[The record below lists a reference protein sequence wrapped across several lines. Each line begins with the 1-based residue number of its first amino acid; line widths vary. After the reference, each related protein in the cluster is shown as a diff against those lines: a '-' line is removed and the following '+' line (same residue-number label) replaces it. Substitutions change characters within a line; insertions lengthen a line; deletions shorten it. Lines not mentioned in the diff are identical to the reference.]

1 MRSWPVFL
9 PGLVTLWTPTGSA
22 DVVRNSSKGRMALF
36 EAKCAKT
43 LDGLEASCEAALQQ
57 IEDRQYAKDFAD
69 DYDDILCYGIAFYK
83 KRCLVRTM

>member
-1 MRSWPVFL
+1 
-9 PGLVTLWTPTGSA
+9 
-22 DVVRNSSKGRMALF
+22 
-36 EAKCAKT
+36 
-43 LDGLEASCEAALQQ
+43 LQQ